1 MEPRLIMTPMKCP
14 DCGSQDFYVKDPEDQ
29 YNICDFSMKDGG
41 MVFTNMEPESESL
54 EVNDDTET
62 FCSRCAWHD
71 KLKTLKQVR

>member
-1 MEPRLIMTPMKCP
+1 MTPMKCP

-29 YNICDFSMKDGG
+29 YNICDFSMRDGKI
-41 MVFTNMEPESESL
+41 VFTDIEPESTL
-54 EVNDDTET
+54 EVSDDTET